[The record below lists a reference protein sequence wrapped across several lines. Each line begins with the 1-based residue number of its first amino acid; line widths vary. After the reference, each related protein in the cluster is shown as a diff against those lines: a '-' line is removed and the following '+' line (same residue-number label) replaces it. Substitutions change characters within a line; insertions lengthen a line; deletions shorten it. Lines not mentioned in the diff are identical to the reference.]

1 MCNMIKTGYTSRR
14 MSRAN
19 NIGMS
24 TIIYLASALC
34 LITLYAQYVKKYD
47 TVTETYL
54 NLKKYL
60 KYRKDSAN
68 QYAIKNYPSK
78 SASDKH
84 LWNSD
89 SLKDNNLLM
98 QPSTPQDRNLLLNRL
113 KRTIVDE
120 MRLSAEKICYIKNIV
135 ETSIEIPSTNFKDL
149 ENILED
155 RMFDN
160 PNVRIDKIREGSVGG
175 VYTDSDGNV
184 VTEESFNEDS
194 EDNANGECR
203 LFTWTPEKFDRK
215 SAIMAYLIIMIK
227 EYNSEIV
234 DLNSLKTG
242 LSVYLDSMHRIFAE
256 SLDIHLIGM
265 CSTCSSV
272 DCQDVFCHDNKVA
285 LELQKKRNVDHI
297 EFKSRTLRKMLC
309 DFMKKYRYVLD
320 LHAAIV
326 EYNDKL
332 VVAWKEKGNEIVLTL
347 KSRGGNGTDYKLTL

>member
-14 MSRAN
+14 MSRAY
-19 NIGMS
+19 NISIS
-24 TIIYLASALC
+24 TFIYLAFALC
-34 LITLYAQYVKKYD
+34 LITLYAHYVKKYD

-54 NLKKYL
+54 NLQKYL
-60 KYRKDSAN
+60 KYRKDSFE
-68 QYAIKNYPSK
+68 IKNYPSK
-78 SASDKH
+78 SSSDKL

-89 SLKDNNLLM
+89 FLKDDNRLM
-98 QPSTPQDRNLLLNRL
+98 QPNTPHDRNLLLNRL

-135 ETSIEIPSTNFKDL
+135 ETSIDIPSTDFKDL

-160 PNVRIDKIREGSVGG
+160 PNVKIDRIREGSVGG
-175 VYTDSDGNV
+175 IYTDHDGNV
-184 VTEESFNEDS
+184 VTEESNDEHDD
-194 EDNANGECR
+194 DNRECK
-203 LFTWTPEKFDRK
+203 LFTWRPEKFDRK
-215 SAIMAYLIIMIK
+215 SSIMAYLIIMIK
-227 EYNSEIV
+227 EYNKEIV

-265 CSTCSSV
+265 CSTCSTV

-285 LELQKKRNVDHI
+285 LELQKKRNVDHV
-297 EFKSRTLRKMLC
+297 EFKSRALRKMLC

-320 LHAAIV
+320 LHNAIV

-332 VVAWKEKGNEIVLTL
+332 VVAWKEKGNEIILTL
-347 KSRGGNGTDYKLTL
+347 KSRGGNGKDYNVTL

>member
-1 MCNMIKTGYTSRR
+1 
-14 MSRAN
+14 MSRAY
-19 NIGMS
+19 NISIS
-24 TIIYLASALC
+24 TFIYLAFALC
-34 LITLYAQYVKKYD
+34 LITLYAHYVRKYD

-54 NLKKYL
+54 NLQKYL
-60 KYRKDSAN
+60 KYRKDSFE
-68 QYAIKNYPSK
+68 IKNYPSK
-78 SASDKH
+78 SSSDKPM
-84 LWNSD
+84 WNSD
-89 SLKDNNLLM
+89 SLKDDNHLM
-98 QPSTPQDRNLLLNRL
+98 QPSTPHDRNLLLNRL

-120 MRLSAEKICYIKNIV
+120 MRLSADKICYIKNIV
-135 ETSIEIPSTNFKDL
+135 ETSIDIPSTDFKDL

-160 PNVRIDKIREGSVGG
+160 PNVKIDMIREGSVGG
-175 VYTDSDGNV
+175 IYTDPDGNV
-184 VTEESFNEDS
+184 VTEESNDEDDR
-194 EDNANGECR
+194 DNRECK
-203 LFTWTPEKFDRK
+203 LFTWKPEKFDRK
-215 SAIMAYLIIMIK
+215 NAIMAYLIIMIK
-227 EYNSEIV
+227 EYNKEIV

-242 LSVYLDSMHRIFAE
+242 LSVYLDSMHRIFTE

-272 DCQDVFCHDNKVA
+272 DCQDVFCHDNTVA

-332 VVAWKEKGNEIVLTL
+332 VVAWKEKGKEIILTL
-347 KSRGGNGTDYKLTL
+347 KSRGGNGKDYKLTL